1 MHIVFLNQYY
11 PPDSA
16 PTGLMVEAVAGE
28 LTRQGHHVTV
38 LCAAGGYAGV
48 DEARGREDSSG
59 AVRIVRVGATKLGRG
74 SFLGKLL
81 DYASYYLGVA
91 WQLARLDPAP
101 DRIVA
106 LTTPPYLSILARVV
120 SRLRGCDHAHWVMD
134 LYPDVMVAHGMI
146 SGSGVSHRLLAAL
159 ARWGFGGARSG
170 VLLTLGPDMAG
181 RLARL
186 IQERVGGV
194 SPAIR
199 WVPLWGTAGETT
211 GTDAGSVLAL
221 RAARGWKPDELV
233 VMYSGNMG
241 LGHRFGEILDAARRA
256 QGQPMRF
263 VFYGRGK
270 RREEIAHFLAE
281 QPAAAVELHD
291 YAPRENLGTHL
302 ASADLHLVSLE
313 PGWTGTMLPS
323 KLQGIFQA
331 GKPALFIGGADS
343 SIAVW
348 IRESGGG
355 WVVAPE
361 DAEGL
366 QAALLQASAP
376 AEREQRGLAAAEFA
390 RLHFDSTMNSRHIA
404 ALMLGKRGQEKSPS

>member
-1 MHIVFLNQYY
+1 MHLVFLNQYY

-16 PTGLMVEAVAGE
+16 PTGLMVEAVAAE
-28 LTRQGHHVTV
+28 LTRQGHEVTV
-38 LCAAGGYAGV
+38 LCAAGGYA
-48 DEARGREDSSG
+48 DEAEVKEEVSG
-59 AVRIVRVGATKLGRG
+59 DVRIVRVGATKLGRG

-106 LTTPPYLSILARVV
+106 LTTPPYLSLLARAV

-134 LYPDVMVAHGMI
+134 LYPDVMVAHGMMAKGGI
-146 SGSGVSHRLLAAL
+146 SHRLLAAL

-170 VLLTLGPDMAG
+170 LLLTLGPDMAG
-181 RLARL
+181 RMVRL
-186 IQERVGGV
+186 MGESDV
-194 SPAIR
+194 SSRIR
-199 WVPLWGTAGETT
+199 WVPLWGTAGETA
-211 GTDAGSVLAL
+211 GADAVSVAAL
-221 RAARGWKPDELV
+221 RAARGWRPEELV

-241 LGHRFGEILDAARRA
+241 LGHRFGEILDMALRA

-281 QPAAAVELHD
+281 HSNAAVELHD
-291 YAPRENLGTHL
+291 YAPREQLGAHL
-302 ASADLHLVSLE
+302 ATADLHLVSLE
-313 PGWTGTMLPS
+313 PSWTGTMLPS

-331 GKPALFIGGADS
+331 GKPALFIGDAES

-355 WVVAPE
+355 WVVAPD
-361 DAEGL
+361 DAEAL
-366 QAALLQASAP
+366 RAALAEASVT
-376 AEREQRGLAAAEFA
+376 AERKRRGAAAADFA
-390 RLHFDSTMNSRHIA
+390 RLHFDQTLNSRRIA
-404 ALMLGKRGQEKSPS
+404 AIMLY